1 MAVQRTFAMLKPGV
15 LQRRIVGEIIT
26 RLERKGFRMVAMKLM
41 RIPRELA
48 ETHYEEHREK
58 PFFNDLTSY
67 ITSAPVVAM
76 ALEADEVIGR
86 LRMLCGATKV
96 EDAAPG
102 TIRGDFAAQTQLN
115 LIHASDS
122 PESAARELGLFF
134 DDAEF
139 FEFED
144 GNANWF

>member
-26 RLERKGFRMVAMKLM
+26 RLERKGFRLVAMKLM
-41 RIPRELA
+41 KIPRELA

-58 PFFNDLTSY
+58 SFFGDLTSY

-76 ALEADEVIGR
+76 ALEGDEVISR

-134 DDAEF
+134 KDSEF

-144 GNANWF
+144 GNASWF

>member
-26 RLERKGFRMVAMKLM
+26 RLERKGFRLVAMKLM
-41 RIPRELA
+41 KIPRELA

-58 PFFNDLTSY
+58 PFFGDLTSY

-76 ALEADEVIGR
+76 ALEGEEVIPR
-86 LRMLCGATKV
+86 LRLLCGATKV

-122 PESAARELGLFF
+122 PESATRELGLFF
-134 DDAEF
+134 SDNEI

-144 GNANWF
+144 GNAGWF